1 MTEQTYRDRSR
12 TTEDL
17 ILDQLQRLE
26 LRQIE
31 QHGSLQR
38 EIIFA
43 TFAITA
49 FVFLAAMVI
58 LAKQA

>member
-17 ILDQLQRLE
+17 ILDKLRRLE
-26 LRQIE
+26 LRQVE

-38 EIIFA
+38 DIMFA
-43 TFAITA
+43 ILVITA
-49 FVFLAAMVI
+49 FVFVAAMAI
-58 LAKQA
+58 LARRP